1 MKNLFIITEEE
12 RKRIL
17 GLHESATKRQYL
29 SEQESE
35 ETKLRKSL
43 NPIANEITMI
53 VSGNRFQNVDETK
66 LINAIL
72 KIPDVSTLNAV
83 NNDLKRYYANKTNKY
98 TGLDA
103 VIADSIGTLDS
114 GKERLR
120 PHLQKLLGWNST
132 QNLGTS
138 NFKFPDLSVIMANQ
152 IQRQRD
158 TASQNTKTNTTTQ
171 QQNKD
176 NNTTQKTAD
185 TGKANPD
192 TTQVKQRTVPTSTEQ
207 LTQKGYYLRK
217 GDKGP
222 LVNTIQT
229 RLIDA
234 GEDVALTSIFDDMTK
249 KAVMSFQTK
258 NNLVNSKTKQ
268 PDGVVGPKTWGILSN
283 TNRENM
289 KSKEVTSIPTNT
301 NEPADNRR
309 TPERPGQD
317 FNYQSNQKGVAPEM
331 TPIPDQGQYGNRT
344 TYRQ

>member
-1 MKNLFIITEEE
+1 MKNLFIISEEE
-12 RKRIL
+12 KKRIL
-17 GLHESATKRQYL
+17 GLHESATKRHYL

-53 VSGNRFQNVDETK
+53 VPGSRFVNVDETK
-66 LINAIL
+66 LINTIL

-83 NNDLKRYYANKTNKY
+83 NNDLKRYYANKTIKY
-98 TGLDA
+98 SGLDA
-103 VIADSIGTLDS
+103 VIADSIGAFDS

-120 PHLQKLLGWNST
+120 PHLQKLLGRNST

-152 IQRQRD
+152 IQQQRD

-185 TGKANPD
+185 TGKANLD
-192 TTQVKQRTVPTSTEQ
+192 TTQVKQRTFPTSIEQ
-207 LTQKGYYLRK
+207 LSQKGYYLRK

-222 LVNTIQT
+222 LVKIIQT
-229 RLIDA
+229 RLLDA
-234 GEDVALTSIFDDMTK
+234 GEDVSLTSVYDDMTK
-249 KAVMSFQTK
+249 QAVMSFQTK
-258 NNLVNSKTKQ
+258 NNLLNPKTKQ
-268 PDGVVGPKTWGILSN
+268 PDGIVGPITWGLLSKSKM
-283 TNRENM
+283 ENM
-289 KSKEVTSIPTNT
+289 KTKEVTSIPTNT

-331 TPIPDQGQYGNRT
+331 TTIPDQGQYGNRT